1 MIGVNPTVDCVVIRE
16 GVALQEATTDLKAL
30 LAKTLL
36 VPERNWHYPDENKQI
51 ALAMLGGRQQEIL
64 LHCQQTTDK
73 SAIFLA
79 FDEDQT
85 VILAR
90 QTGLTISELLSPY
103 VLVLEQIKGA
113 YLVGIGFELS
123 IPSRD
128 DNESLK
134 DIGIAIAWIRE
145 RENEGWMR
153 KELQP
158 VIGHYL

>member
-1 MIGVNPTVDCVVIRE
+1 
-16 GVALQEATTDLKAL
+16 
-30 LAKTLL
+30 
-36 VPERNWHYPDENKQI
+36 
-51 ALAMLGGRQQEIL
+51 MLGGRQQEIL

-145 RENEGWMR
+145 RENEGWGWY
-153 KELQP
+153 
-158 VIGHYL
+158 IGNMDVSYL